1 MSSPVAFVV
10 SLHHSPLSVSL
21 AALDDR
27 VALGE
32 ELEAEGLAV
41 EVVNQPDLDVLEGDD
56 ALGHILGGVLEVV
69 EAAVAEHEPPALPA
83 LPTEKKD
90 RQMLLVSARGKF

>member
-1 MSSPVAFVV
+1 MSSPVALVV
-10 SLHHSPLSVSL
+10 SLHHGPLGVSL

-32 ELEAEGLAV
+32 ELEAESLAV

-69 EAAVAEHEPPALPA
+69 EAAVAEHEPPALPT
-83 LPTEKKD
+83 LPTVKQKKE
-90 RQMLLVSARGKF
+90 VSEC

>member
-10 SLHHSPLSVSL
+10 SLHHGPLGVSL

-69 EAAVAEHEPPALPA
+69 EAAVAEHKPPT
-83 LPTEKKD
+83 LPTLPTVKQKKE
-90 RQMLLVSARGKF
+90 VSEC